1 MQRTAISEQPAVHP
15 GTSSQK
21 GNAMFSI
28 DTLVQHE
35 RMSTQDLLLA
45 IGEAVARGETE
56 FEIHASGQHDIG
68 GPLWNAE
75 GRTLHFHVT
84 NPGQRVGC
92 MGLDHTEIVVDGSA
106 SADVGWLNSGAS
118 ITVKGDA
125 GDTAG
130 HCAAS
135 GVIYIGG
142 RAGTRSGSLM
152 KHDPLYPEPEL
163 WILESTG
170 SFPCEFMGGGKMVV
184 CGLDTPEGVSVLGE
198 RACVGMVGGVVY
210 FRGNPG
216 SYAEN
221 DVAVHELD
229 DADVAFLS
237 DGLKRFLSAVDRQSV
252 LETLSNWSEW
262 RKIVPLKSGERQKKK
277 RMSVSAYH
285 ASEWVKGGIFSDV
298 VSDDFRVNGLVERG
312 AFRLRVPSWDNA
324 ATAAPCEYAC
334 PAHIPTQKRYNLLR
348 EGKVDEALRL
358 VLDYSPFPGSV
369 CGSVCPNPCMEA
381 CTRGRRIDMPV
392 QIGPLGRES
401 VSVQVEKPAER
412 TGRKV
417 AVIGSGVAGL
427 SAAWQLARKGH
438 DVTVYEADSVIGG
451 KIEQV
456 IPRERLNHA
465 VLEAEIRRI
474 ADMGVSF
481 VTSCRVDRE
490 KFDALRSEND
500 AVIVAVGGTK
510 ARMFNWPGKERI
522 VPGIDYMKAV
532 NKGEHPATGKNVI
545 VIGCG
550 NAGMDAA
557 AGAFAEGAEHVTCI
571 DVQKP
576 AAFAKEIAN
585 IEALGGRIMWPVMT
599 KEITPDGIIDDKG
612 RLIPGDM
619 VIITIGDE
627 PEIDF
632 LPEGVRTFRGSW
644 VVPDE
649 NRSILPG
656 VFAAGDVVKPGLLVT
671 AIGSGAEAAEAADA
685 YLEGRPMPKSPARDM
700 ASSRLSLEYFSRVH
714 REELPAPADDHSRCV
729 SCGSCRDCGM
739 CLKSCPEKAIS
750 RVEEAD
756 GSYAYV
762 SDPERC
768 IGCSVCAGVCPCGVW
783 TMHNNEEMTFP
794 AVKATA

>member
-1 MQRTAISEQPAVHP
+1 
-15 GTSSQK
+15 
-21 GNAMFSI
+21 MFSI

-45 IGEAVARGETE
+45 ISEAVAGGETR
-56 FEIHASGQHDIG
+56 FDIRASGQHDIG

-106 SADVGWLNSGAS
+106 PADVGWLNSGAR
-118 ITVKGDA
+118 ITVRGDA

-170 SFPCEFMGGGKMVV
+170 SFSCEFMGGGRMVV
-184 CGLDTPEGVSVLGE
+184 CGLNVDDRTSVLGE

-216 SYAEN
+216 SYAES
-221 DVAVHELD
+221 DVAVHDLD
-229 DADVAFLS
+229 EADITFLS
-237 DGLKRFLSAVDRQSV
+237 RGLSSFLEAVERPEARSA
-252 LETLSNWSEW
+252 LSCWHEW
-262 RKIVPLKSGERQKKK
+262 RKLLPLTEGEHVRN
-277 RMSVSAYH
+277 RLSMTRFRTEH
-285 ASEWVKGGIFSDV
+285 WVEGGIFSDV
-298 VSDDFRVNGLVERG
+298 VKDDFCVTGLVERG
-312 AFRLRVPSWDNA
+312 NFRLRVPVWENA
-324 ATAAPCEYAC
+324 ATVAPCENAC
-334 PAHIPTQKRYNLLR
+334 PAHIPTQKRFNLLR
-348 EGKVDEALRL
+348 EGRTDEALRL

-381 CTRGRRIDMPV
+381 CTRGRCLDLPV
-392 QIGPLGRES
+392 QIGALGRNS
-401 VSVQVEKPAER
+401 IALTVERSAEPD
-412 TGRKV
+412 GKKV
-417 AVIGSGVAGL
+417 AVIGSGAAGL

-451 KIEQV
+451 KMEQV
-456 IPRERLNHA
+456 IPRDRLDHA
-465 VLEAEIRRI
+465 VLETEIARI
-474 ADMGVSF
+474 AAMGVRF
-481 VTSCRVDRE
+481 VTSCRVDGE
-490 KFDALRSEND
+490 KFAALRAEND

-522 VPGIDYMKAV
+522 VAGIDYLKAV
-532 NKGEHPATGKNVI
+532 NRGEHPATGKNVI

-557 AGAFAEGAEHVTCI
+557 AGAYAEGAKSVTCI

-576 AAFAKEIAN
+576 AAFDKEIAH
-585 IEALGGRIMWPVMT
+585 IESLGGKLIWPVMT
-599 KEITPDGIIDDKG
+599 REITEEGIIDDTG

-619 VIITIGDE
+619 VIITIGEE
-627 PEIDF
+627 PEISF

-644 VVPDE
+644 LIPGKDG
-649 NRSILPG
+649 SILPG
-656 VFAAGDVVKPGLLVT
+656 VFAAGDVVKPGLLAS
-671 AIGSGAEAAEAADA
+671 AIGSGAQAAEAVCAF
-685 YLEGRPMPKSPARDM
+685 LEGRSPREVTPAPV
-700 ASSRLSLEYFSRVH
+700 ASPFLSLEYFSRVPKKD
-714 REELPAPADDHSRCV
+714 LPAPDGDYARCI
-729 SCGSCRDCGM
+729 SCGTCRDCGM
-739 CLKSCPEKAIS
+739 CLQSCPEKAIS
-750 RVEEAD
+750 RVENGQGGEVT
-756 GSYAYV
+756 YV

-768 IGCSVCAGVCPCGVW
+768 IGCGICAGVCPCGVW
-783 TMHNNEEMTFP
+783 TMHDNETMTFP
-794 AVKATA
+794 AAAVTA

>member
-1 MQRTAISEQPAVHP
+1 
-15 GTSSQK
+15 
-21 GNAMFSI
+21 MFSI

-56 FEIHASGQHDIG
+56 FDIHASGQHDIG

-75 GRTLHFHVT
+75 GRTLRFHVT

-92 MGLDHTEIVVDGSA
+92 MGLDHTEIVVEGSA
-106 SADVGWLNSGAS
+106 PADVGWLNSGAR

-184 CGLDTPEGVSVLGE
+184 CGLDAGENVSVLGE
-198 RACVGMVGGVVY
+198 RACVGMVGGAVY

-221 DVAVHELD
+221 DVTVHDLD
-229 DADVAFLS
+229 ESDIAFLS
-237 DGLKRFLSAVDRQSV
+237 EGMPSFLGAIERTDA
-252 LETLSNWSEW
+252 LDTLTRWNEW
-262 RKIVPLKSGERQKKK
+262 RKLVPARGNEHKKP
-277 RMSVSAYH
+277 RPSM
-285 ASEWVKGGIFSDV
+285 ASYRASDWVKGGIFSDV
-298 VSDDFRVNGLVERG
+298 VKDDFRVNGLVERG
-312 AFRLRVPSWDNA
+312 DFRLRVPSWDNA

-334 PAHIPTQKRYNLLR
+334 PAHIPTQKRFNLLR
-348 EGKVDEALRL
+348 EGRVEEALRL

-369 CGSVCPNPCMEA
+369 CGSVCPNPCMDA
-381 CTRGRRIDMPV
+381 CTRGKRIDSPV
-392 QIGPLGRES
+392 QIGPLGS
-401 VSVQVEKPAER
+401 ASANVQVEKPSVR
-412 TGRKV
+412 TGKKV

-438 DVTVYEADSVIGG
+438 DVTVYEADSVVGG

-456 IPRERLNHA
+456 IPRERLDHKL
-465 VLEAEIRRI
+465 LESEIARI
-474 ADMGVSF
+474 ADMGVTF
-481 VTSCRVDRE
+481 VTSCRVDRA
-490 KFDALRSEND
+490 KFDALREEND

-576 AAFAKEIAN
+576 AAFAKEIAH

-644 VVPDE
+644 VVPNAD
-649 NRSILPG
+649 RSILPG
-656 VFAAGDVVKPGLLVT
+656 VFAAGDVVKPGLLVS
-671 AIGSGAEAAEAADA
+671 AIGSGAQAAEAADA
-685 YLEGRPMPKSPARDM
+685 FMEGRPLPEADSRDM

-714 REELPAPADDHSRCV
+714 KDELPSPTDDHSRCV

-739 CLKSCPEKAIS
+739 CLNSCPEKAIS
-750 RVEEAD
+750 RVEINGGKD
-756 GSYAYV
+756 FAYV

-768 IGCSVCAGVCPCGVW
+768 IGCGVCAGVCPCGVW
-783 TMHNNEEMTFP
+783 TMRKNDEMTFP
-794 AVKATA
+794 SAVTA

>member
-1 MQRTAISEQPAVHP
+1 
-15 GTSSQK
+15 
-21 GNAMFSI
+21 MFSI

-56 FEIHASGQHDIG
+56 FDIHASGQHDIG

-75 GRTLHFHVT
+75 GRTLRFHVT

-92 MGLDHTEIVVDGSA
+92 MGLDHTEIVVEGSA
-106 SADVGWLNSGAS
+106 PADVGWLNSGAR

-152 KHDPLYPEPEL
+152 KHDPLYSEPEL
-163 WILESTG
+163 WILDGTG

-184 CGLDTPEGVSVLGE
+184 CGLDTPEGASVLGE

-221 DVAVHELD
+221 DVAVHDLD
-229 DADVAFLS
+229 EADIAFLS
-237 DGLKRFLSAVDRQSV
+237 TGLKNFLDAVDKSSA
-252 LETLSNWSEW
+252 LETLSCWSEW
-262 RKIVPLKSGERQKKK
+262 RKLLPIKSGDHKKT
-277 RMSVSAYH
+277 RMSVSDYH
-285 ASEWVKGGIFSDV
+285 AKEWVKGGIFSDV
-298 VSDDFRVNGLVERG
+298 VKDDFRVNSLVARG
-312 AFRLRVPSWDNA
+312 DFRLRVPSWDNA

-334 PAHIPTQKRYNLLR
+334 PASIPTQKRYNLLR
-348 EGKVDEALRL
+348 EGRTEEALRL

-369 CGSVCPNPCMEA
+369 CGGVCPNPCMDA
-381 CTRGRRIDMPV
+381 CTRGCRIDSPI

-401 VSVQVEKPAER
+401 ALIKVEKPSVR

-438 DVTVYEADSVIGG
+438 DVTVYEADKVVGG

-456 IPRERLNHA
+456 IPRERLDHS

-474 ADMGVSF
+474 EDMGVRF

-490 KFDALRSEND
+490 KFDALRKEND
-500 AVIVAVGGTK
+500 AVVVAVGGTK

-532 NKGEHPATGKNVI
+532 NKGEHPVTGKNVI

-557 AGAFAEGAEHVTCI
+557 AGAYAEGAEHVTCV

-576 AAFAKEIAN
+576 AAFAKEIAH
-585 IEALGGRIMWPVMT
+585 IESLGGKLVWPFMT
-599 KEITPDGIIDDKG
+599 REITPEGIIDDKG
-612 RLIPGDM
+612 RLVPGDM

-644 VVPDE
+644 VVPGDDM
-649 NRSILPG
+649 SILPG

-671 AIGSGAEAAEAADA
+671 AIGSGAQAAKAADA
-685 YLEGRPMPKSPARDM
+685 YLMGKPAPKADSRDM

-714 REELPAPADDHSRCV
+714 KADLPAPADDYSRCV

-739 CLKSCPEKAIS
+739 CLQSCPEKAIS
-750 RVEEAD
+750 RVEMD
-756 GSYAYV
+756 GIFAYV

-768 IGCSVCAGVCPCGVW
+768 IGCGVCAGVCPCGVW
-783 TMHNNEEMTFP
+783 TMHKNTEMTFP
-794 AVKATA
+794 VEGASA